1 LAIVACSTP
10 PGVSGIAVVRV
21 SGRDAIKN
29 VSTFIK
35 NCPFNEKTPLS
46 KVCFLVDK
54 DGEAF
59 DEAVV
64 TTYVGP
70 NSYTGENLVEISC
83 HGNPKIVSKILDLAV
98 DAGSRLAEAGE
109 FTKTAFLNGKLDL
122 SEAESVASIIHSLSL
137 TGIKAGV
144 KNLKGGLSKEI
155 GSIKSSLVSVVANF
169 EFNLD
174 ISEEDLQPNL
184 LKSSE
189 KTILE
194 IIKKLERCVL
204 DFTETKMFQ
213 SGASVVILG
222 PPNAGK
228 STLFNFLVNKNQS
241 IVTSAEGTTRD
252 VVEKNINI
260 NGLPILLKDTAGIRE
275 SNDSVEKIGV
285 ERSFME
291 AKDADLILI
300 LNNSGFSFNNA
311 NNVKHVHIFNKSDL
325 KKPDSKYDI
334 SISAKTGN
342 NINKLKEIIYN
353 SLVSNKNQADTL
365 LISKRQCSAVKGA
378 LKHMKDARSLLLSGD
393 SIELLVEDINR
404 SISFLDSI
412 TSKTT
417 KDDVLDA
424 VFSSFCVGK

>member
-10 PGVSGIAVVRV
+10 PGVSGIAVVRI
-21 SGRDAIKN
+21 SGEDAIKN
-29 VSTFIK
+29 VSTFVK
-35 NCPFNEKTPLS
+35 DSPLDKAHPLS

-54 DGEAF
+54 DGEIF
-59 DEAVV
+59 DEAIV
-64 TTYVGP
+64 TSYISP

-83 HGNPKIVSKILDLAV
+83 HGNPKIVSKIIDLSV

-122 SEAESVASIIHSLSL
+122 SEAEAVASVIHSLSL
-137 TGIKAGV
+137 AGV
-144 KNLKGGLSKEI
+144 KAGIKNLRGGLSKEI
-155 GSIKSSLVSVVANF
+155 YSIKSSLVSVVANL

-184 LKSSE
+184 LKNSE

-194 IIKKLERCVL
+194 TIKKLGDCITS
-204 DFTETKMFQ
+204 FKETKMFQ

-228 STLFNFLVNKNQS
+228 STLFNYLVSKNQS
-241 IVTSAEGTTRD
+241 IVTDVKGTTRD
-252 VVEKNINI
+252 IIEKSINI

-275 SNDSVEKIGV
+275 SGDDVEKIGV
-285 ERSFME
+285 ERSFVE
-291 AKDADLILI
+291 AKDADLTII
-300 LNNSGFSFNNA
+300 LNDTDLSFEG
-311 NNVKHVHIFNKSDL
+311 VKHIHVFNKSDI
-325 KKPDSKYDI
+325 KSPDKKYDI
-334 SISAKTGN
+334 SISAKTGKN
-342 NINKLKEIIYN
+342 VKELKEIIYN
-353 SLVSNKNQADTL
+353 NLISNKTKTDTL
-365 LISKRQCSAVKGA
+365 LTSKRQYNAIKSA
-378 LKHMKDARSLLLSGD
+378 LKHIKDAYSLLVAED

-412 TSKTT
+412 TKKTT
-417 KDDVLDA
+417 KDDILDA

>member
-1 LAIVACSTP
+1 LAIIACSTP

-29 VSTFIK
+29 VSTFVVDS
-35 NCPFNEKTPLS
+35 PFNETSPLS
-46 KVCFLVDK
+46 RVCFLVDK
-54 DGEAF
+54 DGEIF
-59 DEAVV
+59 DEAII
-64 TTYVGP
+64 TSYVGP

-83 HGNPKIVSKILDLAV
+83 HGNPKIVSKIIDLSV

-122 SEAESVASIIHSLSL
+122 SEAEAVASIIHSLSL
-137 TGIKAGV
+137 AGVKAGV
-144 KNLKGGLSKEI
+144 KNLRGGLSKEI
-155 GSIKSSLVSVVANF
+155 YFIKSSLISVVASL

-184 LKSSE
+184 LKNSE

-194 IIKKLERCVL
+194 ALKKLDACILSFE
-204 DFTETKMFQ
+204 ETKMFQ

-228 STLFNFLVNKNQS
+228 STLFNYLVNKNQS
-241 IVTSAEGTTRD
+241 IVTDTEGTTRD
-252 VVEKNINI
+252 IIEKSINI

-275 SNDSVEKIGV
+275 SGDDVEKIGV
-285 ERSFME
+285 ERSFVE
-291 AKDADLILI
+291 AKDADLTII
-300 LNNSGFSFNNA
+300 LNDRSLSFEG
-311 NNVKHVHIFNKSDL
+311 VRHIHVFNKSDV
-325 KKPDSKYDI
+325 KSPEEKYDI
-334 SISAKTGN
+334 SISAKTGKN
-342 NINKLKEIIYN
+342 VKELKEVIYN
-353 SLVSNKNQADTL
+353 SLISDKAPTDTL
-365 LISKRQCSAVKGA
+365 ITSKRQYNAIKNA
-378 LKHMKDARSLLLSGD
+378 LKHIKDAHELLIAED

-404 SISFLDSI
+404 SIGFLDSI
-412 TSKTT
+412 TKKTT